1 MLEAPHP
8 MVPGTTA
15 KDYYEGKV
23 TQAVPEQAPMRRRR

>member
-1 MLEAPHP
+1 

-23 TQAVPEQAPMRRRR
+23 TQAVPEQAPSLIAGEEAAS